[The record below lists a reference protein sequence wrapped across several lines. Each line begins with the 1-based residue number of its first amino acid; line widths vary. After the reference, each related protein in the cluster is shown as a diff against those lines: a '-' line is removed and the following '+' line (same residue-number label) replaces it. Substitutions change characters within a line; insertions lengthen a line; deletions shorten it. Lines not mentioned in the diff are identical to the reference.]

1 MSTQEQRCR
10 LDKWL
15 WAARFYKTRAIA
27 ADAVSG
33 GHVRVNGA
41 RVKPA
46 RNINI
51 GDEIEVHKPP
61 YTFVI
66 NVKTLSQRRGS
77 AAVASE
83 LYEEQAE
90 SIAKREAIRAQSR
103 QQAMFNP
110 RPQRRP
116 DKRERRRLMQMRD
129 KG

>member
-1 MSTQEQRCR
+1 MSNQEQRYR

-15 WAARFYKTRAIA
+15 WAARFYKTRSLA

-46 RNINI
+46 RNVNI

-61 YTFVI
+61 YTFIVD
-66 NVKTLSQRRGS
+66 VTALSERRGS
-77 AAVASE
+77 AAMATQ
-83 LYEEQAE
+83 LYEEQPQSVAR
-90 SIAKREAIRAQSR
+90 REELKNQSR
-103 QQAMFNP
+103 QQALLNP

-116 DKRERRRLMQMRD
+116 DKRERRRLMNMRD